1 MIDAH
6 VHLGSIPSN
15 GKNWGSFREYK
26 SIAKK
31 LGINRYGT
39 VPIGLPENFTNNST
53 PDNNSVLKESEKNK
67 SVIPVYWFNVFDLPE
82 NIDNRYKSI
91 KFHSDIG
98 QINIDDQRIIDFVKR
113 INLPVFLHTNESKD
127 YSSLE
132 RVSLLA
138 GKVNVPVIAVHSGSI
153 TRTFF
158 KLDSYK
164 FPDNVY
170 FETSGIQYAV
180 ILKKYI
186 KCLVRKE
193 LYLGV
198 IIYLEIQEFR

>member
-1 MIDAH
+1 M
-6 VHLGSIPSN
+6 
-15 GKNWGSFREYK
+15 
-26 SIAKK
+26 
-31 LGINRYGT
+31 
-39 VPIGLPENFTNNST
+39 
-53 PDNNSVLKESEKNK
+53 
-67 SVIPVYWFNVFDLPE
+67 
-82 NIDNRYKSI
+82 
-91 KFHSDIG
+91 
-98 QINIDDQRIIDFVKR
+98 
-113 INLPVFLHTNESKD
+113 FLHTNESKD

>member
-82 NIDNRYKSI
+82 NIDNRYKMFGA
-91 KFHSDIG
+91 K
-98 QINIDDQRIIDFVKR
+98 RIIFG
-113 INLPVFLHTNESKD
+113 SD
-127 YSSLE
+127 YLFGDP
-132 RVSLLA
+132 RVSLGMIESLNPT
-138 GKVNVPVIAVHSGSI
+138 KKEYKLI
-153 TRTFF
+153 TE
-158 KLDSYK
+158 
-164 FPDNVY
+164 DNVKK
-170 FETSGIQYAV
+170 
-180 ILKKYI
+180 ILN
-186 KCLVRKE
+186 L
-193 LYLGV
+193 
-198 IIYLEIQEFR
+198 